1 MTALKLLLLLPLLP
15 LGIALAL
22 LAMAFL
28 PLLDLR
34 VVTEDQR

>member
-1 MTALKLLLLLPLLP
+1 MTALKLILLLPLLP
-15 LGIALAL
+15 VCMALAL

-34 VVTEDQR
+34 VVTEAQ